1 MPHCHTMVYM
11 RIVLTT
17 LVTIT
22 CLLGDNFVE
31 LTQHPL
37 LKALADNATHA
48 AIGALTGIAFAMQFY
63 ERTSQL
69 MGWILIFSCFVVSS
83 FIDLDH
89 FVEARSLYLEDATNL
104 SRRPFLHC
112 SSIILAMLLLYICT
126 ACLNYFRSS
135 LLLGALL
142 CAFITHHT
150 RDAVRRG
157 YWLWP
162 FYEHTDRL
170 PQLAYI
176 VVTVLTPYL
185 LGYLHNVCRSAFVL
199 NFLGQYVKLSECNYR
214 NGGGGGVGGS
224 TANYR
229 YLQV

>member
-48 AIGALTGIAFAMQFY
+48 AIGALTGITFATQFY

-69 MGWILIFSCFVVSS
+69 FGWILIFTCFVVSS

-104 SRRPFLHC
+104 SKRPFLHC
-112 SSIILAMLLLYICT
+112 SSIIVVLLLFYMCT
-126 ACLNYFRSS
+126 ACLNYFRTS
-135 LLLGALL
+135 LMLGSLL

-157 YWLWP
+157 YWLCP
-162 FYEHTDRL
+162 LGHTDRM

-176 VVTVLTPYL
+176 LTTILTPHL
-185 LGYLHNVCRSAFVL
+185 LGCLHNVCRSAIVL
-199 NFLGQYVKLSECNYR
+199 NFLGQYVKLSEGQYR
-214 NGGGGGVGGS
+214 SGS

-229 YLQV
+229 YMQV

>member
-1 MPHCHTMVYM
+1 MPHCHIMVYM

-17 LVTIT
+17 LVTVT

-48 AIGALTGIAFAMQFY
+48 AIGALTGIAFSMQFY
-63 ERTSQL
+63 ERTTQL
-69 MGWILIFSCFVVSS
+69 FGWILIFTCFVVSS

-112 SSIILAMLLLYICT
+112 SSIILVMLLFYMCT
-126 ACLNYFRSS
+126 ACLNYFRTS

-157 YWLWP
+157 YWMCP
-162 FYEHTDRL
+162 MGHTDRV
-170 PQLAYI
+170 PQVAYI
-176 VVTVLTPYL
+176 LITIMTPHL
-185 LGYLHNVCRSAFVL
+185 LGCLHALCRSVLVL

-214 NGGGGGVGGS
+214 GGPGS
-224 TANYR
+224 GSGCSNANYR
-229 YLQV
+229 YMQV